1 MFILCGPINPIEI
14 YFPST
19 QDNLG
24 LPGAHLSVH
33 FLNIPCLFDSVLY
46 SPPNISVERL
56 RRMERKKKQKVE
68 VER

>member
-1 MFILCGPINPIEI
+1 MFILCGPINPVEI

-33 FLNIPCLFDSVLY
+33 FLNIPCLIAASIPHQILG
-46 SPPNISVERL
+46 L
-56 RRMERKKKQKVE
+56 RDLEEWKGRRNKGLKLGNF
-68 VER
+68 